1 MAKTIDISA
10 GDDLFFEY
18 RKYLAEGE
26 PHKHRHSMIAVK
38 RFDLDYD
45 GGLRKHIANLG
56 YAHLLMM
63 KVDLHQDN
71 KELELHWLDEQE
83 LAEMYLT
90 QYDPQTPIQIKNRWK
105 LSNAK
110 PLALSQIPSPDNPD
124 LKEYSIVL
132 VHGGFEPTFDHLAPP
147 GLPRVAVIP

>member
-56 YAHLLMM
+56 HAHLLMM
-63 KVDLHQDN
+63 KVVRVRS
-71 KELELHWLDEQE
+71 LE
-83 LAEMYLT
+83 
-90 QYDPQTPIQIKNRWK
+90 N
-105 LSNAK
+105 
-110 PLALSQIPSPDNPD
+110 PSFHF
-124 LKEYSIVL
+124 L
-132 VHGGFEPTFDHLAPP
+132 FPTANFGSGPS
-147 GLPRVAVIP
+147 